1 MLYCKLKFCKL
12 LSIQHARI
20 SFDLPSYFIKS
31 QSDYYSCLVGV
42 QSTFLS
48 YMRCLRGRGLVFCY
62 QLKTI
67 ISPNIRVTFQ
77 NGRTIKYNF
86 KNHKRNTSA
95 YLVSI
100 WQSSFCANNWNI
112 KTWLATTYMYVIM
125 TILCYND
132 NTSTSIP
139 ECSHEDET
147 FVNHHFFILSLPGY
161 E

>member
-12 LSIQHARI
+12 LSIQHSCI

-42 QSTFLS
+42 QSTVLS

-67 ISPNIRVTFQ
+67 INPNIRVTFQ
-77 NGRTIKYNF
+77 NGTTIKYNF

-100 WQSSFCANNWNI
+100 WQSSFCENNWNI
-112 KTWLATTYMYVIM
+112 KTWLATTYMYVMM
-125 TILCYND
+125 TILLLLY
-132 NTSTSIP
+132 
-139 ECSHEDET
+139 
-147 FVNHHFFILSLPGY
+147 LSVLMKMKLL
-161 E
+161 

>member
-1 MLYCKLKFCKL
+1 MVSYIEYSNFEYVRICHVMLYCKLKFCKL
-12 LSIQHARI
+12 LSIQHACI
-20 SFDLPSYFIKS
+20 SFDLLSYFIKS

-62 QLKTI
+62 QLKNI

-125 TILCYND
+125 TILLLLYM
-132 NTSTSIP
+132 S
-139 ECSHEDET
+139 
-147 FVNHHFFILSLPGY
+147 VLMRMKLL
-161 E
+161 

>member
-62 QLKTI
+62 QLKNI